1 MESNQDMTD
10 ELSSAIA
17 AVKAHQYSFC
27 KFVSPND
34 AGATGAHQAGLYIPK
49 NSIKL
54 MFDEPGKKGENKE
67 KFASIQWYDGATS
80 ECRFIY
86 YGQGTRN
93 EYRITRMGRS
103 FKEGQLIILTKIS
116 EDSYLG
122 FLLSDESEKNR
133 FLAELELSEEDTNS
147 LIMNNIISTGDY
159 SFRPRARI
167 IKVIGQELISNDVIA
182 LVELIKNSYDADAR
196 NIDIELND
204 IFSESGEIIVR
215 DDGLGMTHEKIVD
228 VWLEPATPDKKDSIN
243 KKFSICSKRRLLGEK
258 GIGRFAAHRLGNNI
272 ELSSRAKLDC
282 DLQPL
287 DYETKVKID
296 WNVFT
301 EDKYLEEIPITV
313 SKVAPKEFLRSSG
326 TIIKI
331 SNIHPWK
338 NSKAVMDAVLKIK
351 GLESPVAAK
360 NTSHHEAGNYND
372 PGISINITSNDIK
385 LNNEISDLKSFNELL
400 ETAFYKFKG
409 IIDTNGN
416 ITYDYDFRRA
426 GYKDIQRTVTAKE
439 ENLNEYDL
447 EWSEEHPL
455 NDRNTPGN
463 FEVSFYAW
471 DLDSASLKVAGL
483 ADYYKNIIKPNTGV
497 RIYRDNFRVWPYG
510 EPDNDWLELD
520 LTRLNAPKQRTVS
533 RNQIFGIVHIS
544 SIWNEMLAD
553 QSNREGLIRNE
564 NYEQFYHLVSS
575 SLAIFAKERKTDK
588 IKIDS
593 VSTNNNSMDVVTQ
606 NIDKLRSEIE
616 HNNHNGLYKQTVDV
630 IEKKYH
636 EKINDV
642 LERYMMAAAIGIS
655 YSLPIH
661 EMKIRLSS
669 IKHVIEDI
677 ERNAVIEDKY
687 LRELARQLRDTEDIV
702 KAVSSIMSRQK
713 RQKVNLTTVVSN
725 VKILKEG
732 DLEKYNINLIYHGE
746 KEINVEALPGLLNT
760 AVLNIVDNAV
770 YWLRAKKIAMRNN
783 NVDFQPQIIITSGI
797 NNENRPF
804 LIIKDNGDG
813 FKDPFELLTEP
824 YYSRKTDGL
833 GLGLY
838 LVKEILTRIDASLHG
853 YNDSGAVLEI
863 IF

>member
-1 MESNQDMTD
+1 MTD
-10 ELSSAIA
+10 ELTSAIA
-17 AVKAHQYSFC
+17 AVKTYQYSFC
-27 KFVSPND
+27 KFVSAND

-54 MFDEPGKKGENKE
+54 MFDEPGRKGENKE
-67 KFASIQWYDGATS
+67 KFASIEWFDGEIS

-93 EYRITRMGRS
+93 EYRITRLGRS
-103 FKEGQLIILTKIS
+103 FKEGQLVILTKIS
-116 EDSYLG
+116 EESYLG
-122 FLLSDESEKNR
+122 FLLSGESEKR
-133 FLAELELSEEDTNS
+133 QFLAELELSEEDTNS
-147 LIMNNIISTGDY
+147 LILNNIISTGDY

-228 VWLEPATPDKKDSIN
+228 VWLEPATPDKKDALN

-272 ELSSRAKLDC
+272 ELTSRAKLDC
-282 DLQPL
+282 QIQPL

-313 SKVAPKEFLRSSG
+313 SKVSPKEFLNTSG
-326 TIIKI
+326 TVIKI

-338 NSKAVMDAVLKIK
+338 NYKTVIDAVLKIK
-351 GLESPVAAK
+351 GLESPVAATNK
-360 NTSHHEAGNYND
+360 YHHETGNNND
-372 PGISINITSNDIK
+372 PGISINIISNDIK
-385 LNNEISDLKSFNELL
+385 LNKEISDLKSLNELL

-409 IIDTNGN
+409 IIDNSGN
-416 ITYDYDFRRA
+416 ITYTYEFRRA
-426 GYKDIQRTVTAKE
+426 GYKDIQRTVSGKN
-439 ENLNEYDL
+439 ENLINYDL
-447 EWSEEHPL
+447 EWFEEHPI
-455 NDRNTPGN
+455 NNTNSPKG

-533 RNQIFGIVHIS
+533 RNQIFGVIHIS
-544 SIWNEMLAD
+544 SIYNDRLAD

-588 IKIDS
+588 LKIDS
-593 VSTNNNSMDVVTQ
+593 VSKAYNSTDIVTQ
-606 NIDKLRSEIE
+606 SIDKLRSDIE
-616 HNNHNGLYKQTVDV
+616 SNKHNELYKQTVDT
-630 IEKKYH
+630 IEQKYH

-677 ERNAVIEDKY
+677 ERNAIIEDKY
-687 LRELARQLRDTEDIV
+687 LRELAKQLSDTEDIV

-713 RQKVNLTTVVSN
+713 KQNIKLSTVVNN

-732 DLEKYNINLIYHGE
+732 DLEKYNINLLFNGD

-760 AVLNIVDNAV
+760 AILNIVDNAV
-770 YWLRAKKIAMRNN
+770 YWLRAKKIDMRNSN
-783 NVDFQPQIIITSGI
+783 QDFQPEIVITTGI
-797 NNENRPF
+797 NNVNRPF
-804 LIIKDNGDG
+804 LRIHDNGDG

-824 YYSRKTDGL
+824 YYSRKLDGL

-838 LVKEILTRIDASLHG
+838 LVKEILTRIDASLQG
-853 YNDSGAVLEI
+853 YNDNGAVLEI
-863 IF
+863 NF